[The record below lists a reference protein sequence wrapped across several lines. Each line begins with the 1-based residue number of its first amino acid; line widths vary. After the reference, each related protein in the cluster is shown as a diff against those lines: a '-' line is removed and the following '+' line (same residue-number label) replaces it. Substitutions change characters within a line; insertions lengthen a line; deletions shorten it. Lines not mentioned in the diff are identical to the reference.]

1 MEFALQYEIQR
12 SRPHYPGFM
21 YDIYQQATEQVKLA
35 DRLGY
40 HSVWTV
46 EHHFLNEWSYSS
58 APEVWYGALS
68 QVTSRI
74 RLGHGI
80 CLLPIP
86 FNHPV
91 RVAERIAVLDIM
103 SNGRVEFGSGRS
115 ITEQE
120 LGGFQVNPEDS
131 RAMWEEAVAAIPK
144 MWMQETFSH
153 DGKFFKMPERE
164 VIPKPIQ
171 KPHPPMWVAAT
182 QPSTW
187 EIAGQKGI
195 GALGFGISEPGM
207 LDKLIADV
215 QESDQ
220 RLASR
225 SAHSSTIAPPR
236 PPSAYAH
243 RRARKPSVI
252 AKDAIDFT
260 TRKAAELFTPFA
272 KQEVK
277 GYEYYKKMAE
287 QAVALGDYRLSTGRS
302 RQANRSRR
310 RDGRRSGRLPE
321 GREDL
326 RISRRRFAADA
337 GAGRRRP
344 ARKGDA
350 DDRSDRQARNAK
362 AQPKLKSLPGRIS
375 RRPLNWQ
382 YVREAGAVEST
393 ARSLRA
399 GENTF

>member
-12 SRPHYPGFM
+12 SRPHYEGFM
-21 YDIYQQATEQVKLA
+21 YDIYHQATEQVKLA

-46 EHHFLNEWSYSS
+46 EHHFLSEWSYSS

-131 RAMWEEAVAAIPK
+131 RPMWEEAVAAIPK
-144 MWMQETFSH
+144 MWTQPTFSW
-153 DGKFFKMPERE
+153 DGKYFKMPERE
-164 VIPKPIQ
+164 ILPKPIQ

-187 EIAGQKGI
+187 EVAGRKGI
-195 GALGFGISEPGM
+195 GALGFGIADASILGGLVKTYKDAVRNCEPVGAFVN
-207 LDKLIADV
+207 DRTAAATV
-215 QESDQ
+215 CVC
-220 RLASR
+220 
-225 SAHSSTIAPPR
+225 APT
-236 PPSAYAH
+236 
-243 RRARKPSVI
+243 RAEAKEI

-260 TRKAAELFTPFA
+260 TRKAADLFTPFA

-287 QAVALGDYRLSTGRS
+287 LAVASGDYRLSMDDLEKRIETGAVMVGDPEDCLRVAKIYETTGIDMLLMLVQVGAVPHDKVMQTIDLIGKHVMPKLS
-302 RQANRSRR
+302 SSAKSYQ
-310 RDGRRSGRLPE
+310 DGL
-321 GREDL
+321 
-326 RISRRRFAADA
+326 AAA
-337 GAGRRRP
+337 AGR
-344 ARKGDA
+344 
-350 DDRSDRQARNAK
+350 
-362 AQPKLKSLPGRIS
+362 
-375 RRPLNWQ
+375 
-382 YVREAGAVEST
+382 
-393 ARSLRA
+393 
-399 GENTF
+399 